1 MNTVSGDAYNWLIYC
16 CKLIK
21 KYHMIL
27 KPCFREGGEVRKD
40 RLFLK
45 GHYSVKLLSLLFV
58 FEDILIF
65 VKAIKI
71 N

>member
-1 MNTVSGDAYNWLIYC
+1 
-16 CKLIK
+16 
-21 KYHMIL
+21 MIL
-27 KPCFREGGEVRKD
+27 KPCFREGGKVRKD

>member
-1 MNTVSGDAYNWLIYC
+1 
-16 CKLIK
+16 
-21 KYHMIL
+21 MIL
-27 KPCFREGGEVRKD
+27 KPCFREGGKVRKD
-40 RLFLK
+40 
-45 GHYSVKLLSLLFV
+45 SVKLLSLLFV